1 MPAINFSA
9 GRLSAMSTFGRM
21 RRTHLSLYY
30 LAGYLVVAG
39 IALIATGQFAM
50 RLLLSNGEYGDALP
64 RLLGVVLLALG
75 ILIVQIIR
83 HRLEVLYPTT
93 IVVRGLILAVL
104 AGVFVST
111 RDPFFLVLIGIV
123 GFGVLLT
130 GMSYILDRRGS
141 VLP

>member
-1 MPAINFSA
+1 
-9 GRLSAMSTFGRM
+9 M

-30 LAGYLVVAG
+30 LAAYLLVAG
-39 IALIATGQFAM
+39 AALIATGQFAM

-75 ILIVQIIR
+75 ILIAQIIR

-93 IVVRGLILAVL
+93 LAVRGLILSVL
-104 AGVFVST
+104 AGLFVTT

-123 GFGVLLT
+123 GLGVVLT
-130 GMSYILDRRGS
+130 GASYALDRRGS
-141 VLP
+141 AARGAVKA